1 MQPLFAIR
9 WQPRLCDSCLALKGK
24 HCPDN
29 LNYRNFGDDACWQHT
44 ILDHQTY
51 LALPGEKSPWRFVEG
66 WRLETICFD
75 WLHNVY
81 LGVAR
86 DFVASGIYLFIRQG
100 MYNHL
105 NLDDMDEL
113 LGHIQMDIEKTCKD
127 YKLLAFYLG

>member
-1 MQPLFAIR
+1 M
-9 WQPRLCDSCLALKGK
+9 
-24 HCPDN
+24 
-29 LNYRNFGDDACWQHT
+29 
-44 ILDHQTY
+44 
-51 LALPGEKSPWRFVEG
+51 
-66 WRLETICFD
+66 ETVCFD

-113 LGHIQMDIEKTCKD
+113 LGHIQMEIQQTCKD
-127 YKLLAFYLG
+127 YKFLAFYMGKVLFVGCFVLGLTPTLAPESI